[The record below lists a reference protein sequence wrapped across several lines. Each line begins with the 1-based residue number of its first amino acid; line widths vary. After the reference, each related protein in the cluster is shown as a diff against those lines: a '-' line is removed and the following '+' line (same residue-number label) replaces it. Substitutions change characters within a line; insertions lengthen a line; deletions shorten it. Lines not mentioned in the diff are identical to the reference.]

1 MLRSSR
7 HVEMYRFWSAEDYFR
22 LPSFFSWLTKADFL
36 FWQDEVVESFFPY
49 LDSRLKMLNDKT
61 HEIESDEAETMLED
75 LYCASTV
82 LGFKSMASKILELR
96 ALIHKNPK
104 NRRAAQSDFFFLK
117 CEAHI
122 AWTEW
127 YCHRTLIDRYG
138 VESEC
143 KPAPSLDCLG
153 STNTA
158 SLSEERA
165 IWIIPPQA
173 NLQGLDVVL

>member
-1 MLRSSR
+1 ML
-7 HVEMYRFWSAEDYFR
+7 
-22 LPSFFSWLTKADFL
+22 
-36 FWQDEVVESFFPY
+36 WQDEVVEIFFPY
-49 LDSRLKMLNDKT
+49 LDSRLKMLNDKM
-61 HEIESDEAETMLED
+61 HEIASDEAETMLED
-75 LYCASTV
+75 LYCASFV